1 MKPILYSPT
10 ETAFDTNGIGIL
22 SDAISAQVVQE
33 LNGQYEL
40 TMKYPVTGIHAES
53 IADRCIIMAKP
64 DPVTD
69 PQPFRI
75 YRINPVSKGTIT
87 VYARHLAY
95 DTMGIPVA
103 PFSAESAT
111 DALITMKDSAAVDC
125 PFSFSTDKSVAA
137 TMAPTIPKSMWKTLG
152 GSEGSILDV
161 YGGEYEFDRYNI
173 RLHTRRGANN
183 GVSIR
188 YGKNLKTLEQDRN
201 CANVYT
207 GIYPYWSSFD
217 GVLVQLPEKVIN
229 ATGTYSFVRIATVD
243 FSAHFEEPPT
253 EAQLRARAE
262 RYMTDNQIGIP
273 AISLKVEFVP
283 LEQTAQYK
291 DKAPLERV
299 LLGDSVTVIFPDLNV
314 NACDRVTATV
324 FDSLQ
329 ERYSSVTLGKIKSNF
344 ADTVVTQKQEIE
356 TKPSMA
362 TVQYVASKVK
372 DNAGNIADLTVKAD
386 EISGR
391 VENAEHEMTEIKQT
405 AGQVSVEAT
414 DENGTL
420 VTRIN
425 ANEWIAEHTDNNG
438 TVTSGF
444 YYDFALGRFVY
455 DGAGVFRSRDGNS
468 YITIEGHEFVLYA
481 REGEGGAFKDIARI
495 GFTED
500 HEGYDYPYF
509 LMGNADAGADR
520 RGLTKMFK
528 NGIYQGNAVPLDTI
542 GAFMGMSGSVGF
554 FVDTLR
560 GIAYTVEDETLTDV
574 SEARFA

>member
-1 MKPILYSPT
+1 MKPILYSPA

-75 YRINPVSKGTIT
+75 YRINPVSKGAIT
-87 VYARHLAY
+87 VYAQHLAY

-103 PFSAESAT
+103 PFTAGNVSA
-111 DALITMKDSAAVDC
+111 ALTTMKNKAVVDC
-125 PFSFSTDKSVAA
+125 PFTFSTDKTTAA
-137 TMAPTIPKSMWKTLG
+137 TMDATFPKSMWNTLG
-152 GSEGSILDV
+152 GSKGSILDT

-173 RLHTRRGANN
+173 HLHTRRGADN

-201 CANVYT
+201 CANLYT
-207 GIYPYWSSFD
+207 GIYPYWTSFD
-217 GVLVQLPEKVIN
+217 GVLVQLADKIVN
-229 ATGTYSFVRIATVD
+229 AKGTYNFVRIAAVD
-243 FSAHFEEPPT
+243 FSSDFEKPPT
-253 EAQLRARAE
+253 GTQLQARAE
-262 RYMTDNQIGIP
+262 RYMADNNIGVPIV
-273 AISLKVEFVP
+273 SLKVEFIP

-299 LLGDSVTVIFPDLNV
+299 LLGDSVTVIFPELNV

-324 FDSLQ
+324 FDSIQ
-329 ERYSSVTLGKIKSNF
+329 ERYNSVTIGKVKSNF

-391 VENAEHEMTEIKQT
+391 VKNAESEMTEIKQT

-444 YYDFALGRFVY
+444 YYDFTLGRFVY

-481 REGEGGAFKDIARI
+481 REGEDGSFKDIARI

-509 LMGNADAGADR
+509 LMGNADVGTDKI
-520 RGLTKMFK
+520 GLMKMFK
-528 NGIYQGNAVPLDTI
+528 NGIYLGNSVPRNTI
-542 GAFMGMSGSVGF
+542 GSFVGLSGAAGF

-560 GIAYTVEDETLTDV
+560 GIAYTVEGETLTDV